1 MSESYTHD
9 PVHLAAK
16 LYYVDNLPQ
25 TDIAKFINVSQAK
38 ISRLL
43 AEARQR
49 GIVQITV
56 AEYEFRNR
64 DLEKALQDRFGL
76 LSAYVIR
83 SSSNIAPE
91 DFRRM
96 VAHFAAPLVASL
108 LQPGMTV
115 AVSGGRTLKEIVQSL
130 PEVRCKDITV
140 VQTMGSI
147 DSHIGPV
154 DALEVA
160 RTIARHCGGSFITL
174 NTPAFLPDKKT
185 RESFTALSQ
194 IDSVRQR
201 MSKADLALI
210 GVGTLS
216 NSVFVERG
224 MLPEKEVHT
233 LQDLGAVGE
242 ICGRFFDIHGQ
253 ECQSLWR
260 DRVVSIE
267 FEQLRRIPQV
277 VAAVVGSD
285 RALAIAAA
293 IKGNLLKSLIIDDV
307 GAKTLLELPENIQAS
322 NNKANNSGITTR
334 AIKNNYVKKKGQ
346 SAT

>member
-1 MSESYTHD
+1 MAQNNIHD

-56 AEYEFRNR
+56 ADYEFRNR
-64 DLEKALQDRFGL
+64 DLEIKLMERFGL

-83 SSSNIAPE
+83 STASIEPAE
-91 DFRRM
+91 LRRM
-96 VAHFAAPLVASL
+96 VAHFAAPLVASM

-147 DSHIGPV
+147 DSHVGPV

-174 NTPAFLPDKKT
+174 NTPAFLPNKKT
-185 RESFTALSQ
+185 RESFLALPQ
-194 IDSVRQR
+194 INSVRERISQA
-201 MSKADLALI
+201 SVALI
-210 GVGTLS
+210 GVGTLF
-216 NSVFVERG
+216 NSVFVERQ
-224 MLPEKEVHT
+224 MLPEQEVRQ
-233 LQDLGAVGE
+233 LQELGAVGE
-242 ICGRFFDIHGQ
+242 ICGRFFDQNGE
-253 ECQSLWR
+253 ECDSSWR

-277 VAAVVGSD
+277 VAAIVGSD
-285 RALAIAAA
+285 RTAAIAAA
-293 IKGNLLKSLIIDDV
+293 IKGNLLKSLIIDDA
-307 GAKTLLELPENIQAS
+307 GAEALLQLPETS
-322 NNKANNSGITTR
+322 PKNKTR
-334 AIKNNYVKKKGQ
+334 KAETK
-346 SAT
+346 S

>member
-1 MSESYTHD
+1 MAQNNIHD

-56 AEYEFRNR
+56 ADYEFRNR
-64 DLEKALQDRFGL
+64 DLETRLMERFGF

-83 SSSNIAPE
+83 STASIEPAE
-91 DFRRM
+91 LRRM
-96 VAHFAAPLVASL
+96 VAHFAAPLVASM

-147 DSHIGPV
+147 DSHVGPV

-174 NTPAFLPDKKT
+174 NTPAFLPNKKT
-185 RESFTALSQ
+185 RESFLTLPQ
-194 IDSVRQR
+194 INSVRQR
-201 MSKADLALI
+201 ISQASLALI
-210 GVGTLS
+210 GVGTLF
-216 NSVFVERG
+216 NSVFVERE
-224 MLPEKEVHT
+224 MLPEQEVRQ
-233 LQDLGAVGE
+233 LQELGAVGE
-242 ICGRFFDIHGQ
+242 ICGRFFDQNGE
-253 ECQSLWR
+253 ECDSSWR

-277 VAAVVGSD
+277 VAAIVGSD
-285 RALAIAAA
+285 RTPAIAAA
-293 IKGNLLKSLIIDDV
+293 IKGNLLKSLIIDDA
-307 GAKTLLELPENIQAS
+307 GAEALLQFPDTSAAS
-322 NNKANNSGITTR
+322 KNKNRKVET
-334 AIKNNYVKKKGQ
+334 KL
-346 SAT
+346 